1 MLHDYI
7 NVRGINVLESLPIL
21 AKQRCTQ
28 PIKNKEIKVGSSSLT
43 RCVVWVPKLPKRIS
57 RSINLLINSHEVQNS
72 ITHVKLHSDM
82 LIIR

>member
-7 NVRGINVLESLPIL
+7 NVRGINVLESFPIS
-21 AKQRCTQ
+21 AKQRCTH
-28 PIKNKEIKVGSSSLT
+28 PIKNKEIKGRIFILT